1 MFTILRA
8 RQEHIATIVPLF
20 DAYRIFYGQPSDL
33 ELAAKF
39 LTNRITKNES
49 IVFLAKYK
57 NEAVGF
63 LQLYPT
69 FSSVTLQPSY
79 ILNDL
84 YVATDHRKK
93 GIGEALL
100 SAAKDFCIDQGY
112 KGLALETAID
122 NRAQHLYERLGWLKD
137 THCFH
142 YFWPAN
148 KAK

>member
-1 MFTILRA
+1 MLTIIRA
-8 RQEHIATIVPLF
+8 QEKHLAAIVPLF
-20 DAYRIFYGQPSDL
+20 DAYRVFYGQPSNL
-33 ELAAKF
+33 VLAKKF
-39 LTNRITKNES
+39 LVERFTKNES
-49 IVFLAKYK
+49 IIFSASYK
-57 NEAVGF
+57 DMTVGF

-69 FSSVTLQPSY
+69 FSSVTLQSSY

-84 YVATDHRKK
+84 YVAADHRKK

-100 SAAKDFCIDQGY
+100 NRAKKYCLEQGY

-122 NRAQHLYERLGWLKD
+122 NQAQLLYERLGWVKD

-148 KAK
+148 NA